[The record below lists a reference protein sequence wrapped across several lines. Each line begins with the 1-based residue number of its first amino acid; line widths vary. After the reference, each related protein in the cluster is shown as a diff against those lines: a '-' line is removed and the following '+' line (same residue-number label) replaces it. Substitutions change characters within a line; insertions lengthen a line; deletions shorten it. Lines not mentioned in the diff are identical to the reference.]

1 MLWRKGKA
9 DRELG
14 EEVVL
19 SVVFSALV
27 KECLWDGDVWA
38 KVVSSHWFT
47 WPSVSTYEEEGKSF
61 NVDYLAKVIG
71 LISLMKWL
79 LYWNIL

>member
-1 MLWRKGKA
+1 MAATVNETDL
-9 DRELG
+9 EQP
-14 EEVVL
+14 
-19 SVVFSALV
+19 LV
-27 KECLWDGDVWA
+27 HHG
-38 KVVSSHWFT
+38 

-61 NVDYLAKVIG
+61 NVDYLVKVIS